1 MEKPVLILFREQ
13 DCNKKRRLIQA
24 LCGAWEKRGYQT
36 ETLSVP
42 ERVSVTEIISVRER
56 PAPGEDWFSAVCRK
70 NPDYLAT
77 IDMVGF
83 ERTTLLEGSVYNL
96 LHAKQL
102 HLLTGD
108 CGQYEELLQREYA
121 INLFFFSD
129 REETVRDWEK
139 RYPGLP
145 HLERMPEPGRVEEAV
160 EKLLA
165 PV

>member
-13 DCNKKRRLIQA
+13 DCDKKRRLIQA
-24 LCGAWEKRGYQT
+24 LCEAWEKRGYQT
-36 ETLSVP
+36 EK
-42 ERVSVTEIISVRER
+42 IAVRER
-56 PAPGEDWFSAVCRK
+56 PAPGEDWFSAVRRQ

>member
-13 DCNKKRRLIQA
+13 DCDKKRRLIQA
-24 LCGAWEKRGYQT
+24 LCEAWEKKGYQT
-36 ETLSVP
+36 EK
-42 ERVSVTEIISVRER
+42 ISVRER
-56 PAPGEDWFSAVCRK
+56 PARGEDWFSAVRRQ

-145 HLERMPEPGRVEEAV
+145 HLERMPEPGRVEETV

-165 PV
+165 LV